1 MLARALKV
9 LDYPPNSS
17 YRHGIDTAALDQPGD
32 EASAY
37 GRAGQKWQPLNRTEP
52 CGDEAFAWAQAATRG
67 SSEMA
72 ISVRST
78 AFSADFLSRAARWM
92 VTAAL
97 LLAIAAPVPT
107 EAR

>member
-9 LDYPPNSS
+9 LDYLPNGGN
-17 YRHGIDTAALDQPGD
+17 RHGIDTAALDQPGD

-52 CGDEAFAWAQAATRG
+52 CGDEACARAQVATRG
-67 SSEMA
+67 SSKMA
-72 ISVRST
+72 ISVRTT

-92 VTAAL
+92 LPAL
-97 LLAIAAPVPT
+97 LIAI
-107 EAR
+107 